1 MPEATSELDHSGKIG
16 SLSEKETR
24 ALELVAAQL
33 TTKEIA
39 RELGITPRA
48 VEERLCSARGKLDAP
63 DRRAAARLLLQREPS
78 CGETTGRSATVATYP
93 SASPKNLRELPDTSI
108 FTLEDS
114 VSSDFFGTD
123 GPPTFLEAFDIRF
136 GKPGR
141 VAAIVL
147 LAMVLGLLGAAAVS
161 IALTLERLL

>member
-1 MPEATSELDHSGKIG
+1 MPEATSELDHVGKIG

-48 VEERLCSARGKLDAP
+48 VEERLRSARGKLDAP
-63 DRRAAARLLLQREPS
+63 DRRAAARLLLQREP

-93 SASPKNLRELPDTSI
+93 FGSPKNLRELPDTSI

-114 VSSDFFGTD
+114 VSSDFFGAD